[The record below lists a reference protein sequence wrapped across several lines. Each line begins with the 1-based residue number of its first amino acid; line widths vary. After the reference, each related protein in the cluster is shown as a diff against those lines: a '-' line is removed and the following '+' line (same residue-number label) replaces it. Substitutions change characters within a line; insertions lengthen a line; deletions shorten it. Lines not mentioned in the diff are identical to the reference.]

1 MTKECKCGKTYIS
14 KTTDLLIN
22 GSSQPIALNTADLLG
37 YPKDILLESG
47 QVFSTATNK
56 IISQIGG
63 GASNSVVFN
72 SKLVI
77 DNQIKIVLKISS
89 GKVLGVKYIG
99 ISDKRTIVDNI
110 VFTSSDLIPY
120 LLNEERLIVQIY
132 SMCDMSTPDCCDK
145 LPDFTVQSIVNNFCI
160 PPTTTTTTTT
170 TSTTLPPNFCFDN
183 IVFDNLTTTV
193 GTIIGTESGTTW
205 TAGDGISNINFIFQ
219 IPEKTFAEFWQ
230 ASNGLSSPF
239 IINEILIINIPNL
252 LSGQYKLI
260 EKTVRTINNF
270 FGTIDVISHKIICNT
285 TTTTGTTTT
294 GTTTTGTTTTGTTTT
309 GTTTTGTTTT
319 GTTTTGT
326 TTTGTTTTGTTT
338 TDTTTTGTTTTGT
351 TTTDTTTTGTTTTGT
366 TTTGTTTTGTTT
378 TGTTTTGTTTTGT
391 TTTDTTTTGT
401 TTTDTTTTG
410 TTTTG
415 TTTTDT
421 TTTGTTTTG
430 TTTTGTTTT
439 GTTTTGTTTTGTT
452 TTGTTT
458 TDTTTT
464 GTTTTGTTT
473 TGTTTTGTTTTG
485 TTTTGTTTTGTTTT
499 CAPWP
504 QLPCVNISCSYIT
517 TYTVDGLVF
526 EYYELEQYI
535 IENPCYSG
543 EEILASQ
550 SPCSDFDCLWVSV
563 YDGNNPPAWQF
574 VTGACEAYN
583 NNCGGNCGTC
593 NFPSELPPLED
604 GIYTS
609 TKCSCVS

>member
-63 GASNSVVFN
+63 SASNSVVFN

-77 DNQIKIVLKISS
+77 DNQIKIVLKIAS
-89 GKVLGVKYIG
+89 GKILGVKYIG
-99 ISDKRTIVDNI
+99 TSDKRTIVDNI

-132 SMCDMSTPDCCDK
+132 SMCNMSTSDCCDK

-160 PPTTTTTTTT
+160 APSCDLLIQIIVPPTTTT
-170 TSTTLPPNFCFDN
+170 
-183 IVFDNLTTTV
+183 
-193 GTIIGTESGTTW
+193 G
-205 TAGDGISNINFIFQ
+205 
-219 IPEKTFAEFWQ
+219 
-230 ASNGLSSPF
+230 
-239 IINEILIINIPNL
+239 
-252 LSGQYKLI
+252 
-260 EKTVRTINNF
+260 
-270 FGTIDVISHKIICNT
+270 
-285 TTTTGTTTT
+285 
-294 GTTTTGTTTTGTTTT
+294 
-309 GTTTTGTTTT
+309 
-319 GTTTTGT
+319 
-326 TTTGTTTTGTTT
+326 
-338 TDTTTTGTTTTGT
+338 
-351 TTTDTTTTGTTTTGT
+351 
-366 TTTGTTTTGTTT
+366 
-378 TGTTTTGTTTTGT
+378 
-391 TTTDTTTTGT
+391 
-401 TTTDTTTTG
+401 
-410 TTTTG
+410 
-415 TTTTDT
+415 T

-485 TTTTGTTTTGTTTT
+485 TTTTGTTTTGTTTTGTTTTSTTTT

-583 NNCGGNCGTC
+583 NNCVGNCGTC
-593 NFPSELPPLED
+593 NFPSEFPPLED

>member
-1 MTKECKCGKTYIS
+1 MNIQCKCGKTYIS

-77 DNQIKIVLKISS
+77 DNQIKIVLKIAS
-89 GKVLGVKYIG
+89 GKILGVKYIG
-99 ISDKRTIVDNI
+99 TSDKRTIVDNI

-170 TSTTLPPNFCFDN
+170 TTLPP
-183 IVFDNLTTTV
+183 
-193 GTIIGTESGTTW
+193 
-205 TAGDGISNINFIFQ
+205 
-219 IPEKTFAEFWQ
+219 
-230 ASNGLSSPF
+230 
-239 IINEILIINIPNL
+239 
-252 LSGQYKLI
+252 
-260 EKTVRTINNF
+260 
-270 FGTIDVISHKIICNT
+270 
-285 TTTTGTTTT
+285 TTTGTTTT

-338 TDTTTTGTTTTGT
+338 T
-351 TTTDTTTTGTTTTGT
+351 
-366 TTTGTTTTGTTT
+366 
-378 TGTTTTGTTTTGT
+378 
-391 TTTDTTTTGT
+391 
-401 TTTDTTTTG
+401 
-410 TTTTG
+410 
-415 TTTTDT
+415 
-421 TTTGTTTTG
+421 
-430 TTTTGTTTT
+430 
-439 GTTTTGTTTTGTT
+439 
-452 TTGTTT
+452 
-458 TDTTTT
+458 
-464 GTTTTGTTT
+464 
-473 TGTTTTGTTTTG
+473 
-485 TTTTGTTTTGTTTT
+485 

-504 QLPCVNISCSYIT
+504 SLPCVSASCSYT
-517 TYTVDGLVF
+517 TGFTLDGLF
-526 EYYELEQYI
+526 LEIGELQEYI
-535 IENPCYSG
+535 AENPCYSG
-543 EEILASQ
+543 EEILNSQ
-550 SPCSDFDCLWVSV
+550 APCSFFDCLWVSV

-574 VTGACEAYN
+574 VTGACGGYN
-583 NNCGGNCGTC
+583 NNCVGNCGPC
-593 NFPSELPPLED
+593 KSPSEFAPLED

-609 TKCSCVS
+609 TKCGCV

>member
-391 TTTDTTTTGT
+391 TTT
-401 TTTDTTTTG
+401 
-410 TTTTG
+410 
-415 TTTTDT
+415 
-421 TTTGTTTTG
+421 
-430 TTTTGTTTT
+430 
-439 GTTTTGTTTTGTT
+439 
-452 TTGTTT
+452 
-458 TDTTTT
+458 
-464 GTTTTGTTT
+464 
-473 TGTTTTGTTTTG
+473 
-485 TTTTGTTTTGTTTT
+485 GTTTTGTTTT

>member
-1 MTKECKCGKTYIS
+1 
-14 KTTDLLIN
+14 
-22 GSSQPIALNTADLLG
+22 
-37 YPKDILLESG
+37 
-47 QVFSTATNK
+47 
-56 IISQIGG
+56 
-63 GASNSVVFN
+63 
-72 SKLVI
+72 
-77 DNQIKIVLKISS
+77 
-89 GKVLGVKYIG
+89 
-99 ISDKRTIVDNI
+99 
-110 VFTSSDLIPY
+110 
-120 LLNEERLIVQIY
+120 
-132 SMCDMSTPDCCDK
+132 MSTPDCCDK

-230 ASNGLSSPF
+230 ASNGLSSLF
-239 IINEILIINIPNL
+239 IINEILIINIPTL

-260 EKTVRTINNF
+260 EKTVFNF
-270 FGTIDVISHKIICNT
+270 GGTYVIKHKFICNT

-338 TDTTTTGTTTTGT
+338 T
-351 TTTDTTTTGTTTTGT
+351 
-366 TTTGTTTTGTTT
+366 
-378 TGTTTTGTTTTGT
+378 
-391 TTTDTTTTGT
+391 
-401 TTTDTTTTG
+401 
-410 TTTTG
+410 
-415 TTTTDT
+415 
-421 TTTGTTTTG
+421 
-430 TTTTGTTTT
+430 
-439 GTTTTGTTTTGTT
+439 
-452 TTGTTT
+452 
-458 TDTTTT
+458 
-464 GTTTTGTTT
+464 
-473 TGTTTTGTTTTG
+473 
-485 TTTTGTTTTGTTTT
+485 GTTTTGTTTT

-504 QLPCVNISCSYIT
+504 PLPCLSASCSYIT
-517 TYTVDGLVF
+517 EYTIDGLIF
-526 EYYELEQYI
+526 EAGEAQQYI
-535 IENPCYSG
+535 VENPCYSG
-543 EEILASQ
+543 EEILAIQ
-550 SPCSDFDCLWVSV
+550 SPCSEFDCLWVSV

-574 VTGACEAYN
+574 VTGACEAWN
-583 NNCGGNCGTC
+583 NNCNGNCGTC

>member
-1 MTKECKCGKTYIS
+1 MNTQCKCGTTYIS

-77 DNQIKIVLKISS
+77 DNQIKIVLKIAS
-89 GKVLGVKYIG
+89 GKILGVKYIG
-99 ISDKRTIVDNI
+99 TSGKRTIVDNI

-160 PPTTTTTTTT
+160 PPTTTTTTT
-170 TSTTLPPNFCFDN
+170 LPP
-183 IVFDNLTTTV
+183 TTT
-193 GTIIGTESGTTW
+193 G
-205 TAGDGISNINFIFQ
+205 
-219 IPEKTFAEFWQ
+219 
-230 ASNGLSSPF
+230 
-239 IINEILIINIPNL
+239 
-252 LSGQYKLI
+252 
-260 EKTVRTINNF
+260 
-270 FGTIDVISHKIICNT
+270 

-338 TDTTTTGTTTTGT
+338 T
-351 TTTDTTTTGTTTTGT
+351 GTTTTGT
-366 TTTGTTTTGTTT
+366 TTTGTTTTG
-378 TGTTTTGTTTTGT
+378 
-391 TTTDTTTTGT
+391 
-401 TTTDTTTTG
+401 
-410 TTTTG
+410 
-415 TTTTDT
+415 
-421 TTTGTTTTG
+421 
-430 TTTTGTTTT
+430 
-439 GTTTTGTTTTGTT
+439 
-452 TTGTTT
+452 
-458 TDTTTT
+458 TTTT

-504 QLPCVNISCSYIT
+504 SLPCVSASCSYT
-517 TYTVDGLVF
+517 TGFTLDGLF
-526 EYYELEQYI
+526 LEIGELQEYI
-535 IENPCYSG
+535 AENPCYSG
-543 EEILASQ
+543 EEVLNSQ
-550 SPCSDFDCLWVSV
+550 APCSFFDCLWVSV

>member
-63 GASNSVVFN
+63 SASNSVVFN

-77 DNQIKIVLKISS
+77 DNQIKIVLKIAS
-89 GKVLGVKYIG
+89 GKILGVKYIG
-99 ISDKRTIVDNI
+99 TSDKRTIVDNI

-132 SMCDMSTPDCCDK
+132 SMCNMSTSDCCDK

-160 PPTTTTTTTT
+160 APSCDLLIQIIVPPTTTT
-170 TSTTLPPNFCFDN
+170 
-183 IVFDNLTTTV
+183 
-193 GTIIGTESGTTW
+193 G
-205 TAGDGISNINFIFQ
+205 
-219 IPEKTFAEFWQ
+219 
-230 ASNGLSSPF
+230 
-239 IINEILIINIPNL
+239 
-252 LSGQYKLI
+252 
-260 EKTVRTINNF
+260 
-270 FGTIDVISHKIICNT
+270 
-285 TTTTGTTTT
+285 
-294 GTTTTGTTTTGTTTT
+294 
-309 GTTTTGTTTT
+309 
-319 GTTTTGT
+319 
-326 TTTGTTTTGTTT
+326 
-338 TDTTTTGTTTTGT
+338 
-351 TTTDTTTTGTTTTGT
+351 
-366 TTTGTTTTGTTT
+366 
-378 TGTTTTGTTTTGT
+378 
-391 TTTDTTTTGT
+391 
-401 TTTDTTTTG
+401 
-410 TTTTG
+410 
-415 TTTTDT
+415 T

-485 TTTTGTTTTGTTTT
+485 TTTTGTTTTGTTTTGTTTTGTTTTGTTTTGTTTTGTTTTGTTTTDTTTTGTTTTGTTTTGTTTTGTTTTGTTTTGTTTTGTTTTGTTTTSTTTT

-583 NNCGGNCGTC
+583 NNCVGNCGTC
-593 NFPSELPPLED
+593 NFPSEFPPLED

>member
-1 MTKECKCGKTYIS
+1 MNTQCKCGTTYIS

-77 DNQIKIVLKISS
+77 DNQIKIVLKIAS
-89 GKVLGVKYIG
+89 GKILGVKYIG
-99 ISDKRTIVDNI
+99 TSGKRTIVDNI

-160 PPTTTTTTTT
+160 PPTTTTTTT
-170 TSTTLPPNFCFDN
+170 LPP
-183 IVFDNLTTTV
+183 
-193 GTIIGTESGTTW
+193 
-205 TAGDGISNINFIFQ
+205 
-219 IPEKTFAEFWQ
+219 
-230 ASNGLSSPF
+230 
-239 IINEILIINIPNL
+239 
-252 LSGQYKLI
+252 
-260 EKTVRTINNF
+260 
-270 FGTIDVISHKIICNT
+270 
-285 TTTTGTTTT
+285 
-294 GTTTTGTTTTGTTTT
+294 
-309 GTTTTGTTTT
+309 
-319 GTTTTGT
+319 
-326 TTTGTTTTGTTT
+326 
-338 TDTTTTGTTTTGT
+338 
-351 TTTDTTTTGTTTTGT
+351 
-366 TTTGTTTTGTTT
+366 
-378 TGTTTTGTTTTGT
+378 
-391 TTTDTTTTGT
+391 
-401 TTTDTTTTG
+401 
-410 TTTTG
+410 
-415 TTTTDT
+415 
-421 TTTGTTTTG
+421 
-430 TTTTGTTTT
+430 
-439 GTTTTGTTTTGTT
+439 
-452 TTGTTT
+452 
-458 TDTTTT
+458 TTT

-504 QLPCVNISCSYIT
+504 SLPCVSASCSYT
-517 TYTVDGLVF
+517 TGFTLDGLF
-526 EYYELEQYI
+526 LEIGELQEYI
-535 IENPCYSG
+535 AENPCYSG
-543 EEILASQ
+543 EEVLNSQ
-550 SPCSDFDCLWVSV
+550 APCSFFDCLWVSV